1 MINYN
6 DALHVKYYISIVLY
20 CWSVLSQ
27 QHLKKSTQLVT
38 IGNNTMRG
46 HFVGVDEIK
55 DGSQLKLKVK
65 IDNYYLAIKFFL
77 VNLYFK
83 AVYFKQL

>member
-1 MINYN
+1 LECFITT
-6 DALHVKYYISIVLY
+6 A
-20 CWSVLSQ
+20 
-27 QHLKKSTQLVT
+27 LKKVNT
-38 IGNNTMRG
+38 ISDDWQQYNAG